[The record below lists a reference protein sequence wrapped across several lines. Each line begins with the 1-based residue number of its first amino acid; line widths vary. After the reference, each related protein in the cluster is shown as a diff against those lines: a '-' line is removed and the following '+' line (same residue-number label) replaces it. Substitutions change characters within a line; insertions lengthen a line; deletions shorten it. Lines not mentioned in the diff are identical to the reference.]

1 MKNRALFWTVVLS
14 GGLSAALAAQQG
26 GSRTEWRAHGG
37 DSGSR
42 RYAPVDQITKDNV
55 SRLTIA
61 WRRPAVDVSL
71 KQNTPDL
78 SYSHDFHVTPLMVDG
93 VLYSSN
99 GIGLVE
105 AFHPGTGKTIWV
117 QRPYPD
123 EKDGGLRGA
132 STRGLAYWSE
142 GDTRRIFVIRGEY
155 LIALDPS
162 NGQPVASF
170 GQ

>member
-123 EKDGGLRGA
+123 EPDRGLTGA
-132 STRGLAYWSE
+132 PTRGLAFWRD
-142 GDTRRIFVIRGEY
+142 GNTRRLFVVRGEY
-155 LIALDPS
+155 LIVLVLATGHAID
-162 NGQPVASF
+162 NWG
-170 GQ
+170 